1 VKLSDA
7 EWRLMTVLW
16 QRRPLSAREVIEA
29 LPQGPDR
36 ACTTVK
42 TQLTRLVAK
51 GALKES
57 VGGTAS
63 LYAPRVGAA
72 QARRSAQRGFVARA
86 FGGYAPLL
94 QFLSEAGEPTEADRE
109 ELRRLLAAP
118 GASRRRKSGGR

>member
-16 QRRPLSAREVIEA
+16 QRHPLSAREVLEA
-29 LPQGPDR
+29 LPRGPDR
-36 ACTTVK
+36 AYTTVK

-57 VGGTAS
+57 SGGAAS

-72 QARRSAQRGFVARA
+72 QARRSALRGFVDRA

-94 QFLSEAGEPTEADRE
+94 QFLVDEDELSEADRD
-109 ELRRLLAAP
+109 ELRRLLAEP
-118 GASRRRKSGGR
+118 GASRRRKGGAR